1 MKWRRRK
8 IEGYPLIVGGNRRSL
23 KQYTRCMAILPDEKR
38 MNDFWVFGYGSL
50 MWRPGFAHVETVR
63 ARLYGY
69 RRSLCIY
76 SHVHRGTPDQP
87 GLVLGLD
94 AGGSCL
100 GIAFRVPGD
109 MGDEVMTY
117 LREREM
123 SNNVYHEKRLHL
135 RLADGRDVEAVAYVA
150 DRHHIQYAGSLKPE
164 DAAVIVASAR
174 GDSGANVDYVA
185 NTLEHLRNMR
195 VRDHAL
201 EHVHDLIFRSARRQR
216 HDAA

>member
-1 MKWRRRK
+1 M
-8 IEGYPLIVGGNRRSL
+8 
-23 KQYTRCMAILPDEKR
+23 TMHTDEQR

-50 MWRPGFAHVETVR
+50 MWRPGFAHVETMR
-63 ARLYGY
+63 ARLHGY

-76 SHVHRGTPDQP
+76 SHVHRGTPDHP

-109 MGDEVMTY
+109 MTEEVMVY

-123 SNNVYHEKRLHL
+123 SNNVYHEKWLGL
-135 RLADGRDVEAVAYVA
+135 RLADGRDVKAVTYVA
-150 DRHHIQYAGSLKPE
+150 DRRHTQYAGSLTAQ
-164 DAAVIVASAR
+164 DAAAIVATAR
-174 GDSGANVDYVA
+174 GESGANVDYVA

-195 VRDHAL
+195 VRDQAL
-201 EHVHDLIFRSARRQR
+201 EHVTDLVRQNIENHKR
-216 HDAA
+216 DER

>member
-1 MKWRRRK
+1 MSIYRFDIMTMRTSDMRK
-8 IEGYPLIVGGNRRSL
+8 
-23 KQYTRCMAILPDEKR
+23 
-38 MNDFWVFGYGSL
+38 NDFWVFGYGSL
-50 MWRPGFAHVETVR
+50 MWRPGFAHVETMR
-63 ARLYGY
+63 ARLHGY

-76 SHVHRGTPDQP
+76 SHVHRGTPDHP

-109 MGDEVMTY
+109 MTDEVMVY

-123 SNNVYHEKRLHL
+123 SNQVYHEKWLRL
-135 RLADGRDVEAVAYVA
+135 RLADGRDVQAVTYVA
-150 DRHHIQYAGSLKPE
+150 DRRHIQYAGSLKAE
-164 DAAVIVASAR
+164 DAAAIVISAQ
-174 GDSGANVDYVA
+174 GDSGANLDYVA

-201 EHVHDLIFRSARRQR
+201 EHVNDLICTKVNRQK
-216 HDAA
+216 HDTA